1 LDASVGGQTT
11 ISPVAGL
18 ARDKHPHILEVT
30 MKRIAALVLLA
41 CLTANTYAMDPFVA
55 SDIRIDGLQR
65 ISAGTVFTYLPVE
78 KGDRVTNERVQQAI
92 RALYKTGFFTDVQ
105 ISRQGEI
112 LVIAVKERPAIS
124 KIQLKGNKDLK
135 SEDLLK
141 GLKDIGLAEG
151 EPFDRLSLDRVTQ
164 ELTRQY
170 YNRGKYN
177 VTIKPK
183 VIELDRNR
191 VELSIIIAEG
201 KVANI
206 KQINIVGNHAFTEAA
221 IRSDFESNTSNWTS
235 WYSKDD
241 QYSRE
246 KLSGDL
252 EKLNSYYLDRGYVDF
267 SIDST
272 EVSISPDKRLMYLTA
287 NVTEGET
294 YKISETKLSGDLV
307 LAESDMA
314 KLVKTQPGEEFSRK
328 KLEQSAQA
336 MTAVL
341 SNIGYAF
348 AQVTPIPT
356 VDRVNRTVAINFFV
370 NPGKRVYVRHITFKG
385 NHSTQDEVMRR
396 EMRQLEGAW
405 YSQAAIDRSK
415 VRLQRLGYFKKVEIA
430 TPKVPGT
437 DDQVDVN
444 VTVEETSSGAFTFG
458 VGYSQVYGVV
468 LSVSVSQNNFLG
480 TGDRASFTASKSDFL
495 TKYELSYF
503 QPYLTQD
510 GIGLGYDLSYT
521 KLDQQEAN
529 LADYL
534 SDTVA
539 ANTFIAI
546 PVTESDTINLQ
557 AGISKTKIVTGE
569 NVEQVDA
576 AGNPL
581 LDANGN
587 PIFIEENFSPQPII
601 NYIQALNH
609 NTFHEWSI
617 QATWAHDT
625 RNKFFNPTHGSL
637 QQFSAELALPGS
649 TVEYYKLNYKYAQ
662 YIPISHSLTF
672 EGSASVGFGNTYRPA
687 DGINPMTGMP
697 LQVSGLPFFE
707 NFYAGGISDVRSFR
721 DNTLGPYTLT
731 PGCTNVTQADYC
743 REPLGGNLKTVAS
756 AELIFPTPFVKDD
769 DTTTRLSWYVDAGN
783 VFNQNNQSLSIL
795 GGGNQLFDN
804 SGFAWDQIRV
814 STGISLHWQAPVGPI
829 IINIGRPI
837 IKKPGDIAEVLQ
849 FNFGQTF

>member
-1 LDASVGGQTT
+1 
-11 ISPVAGL
+11 
-18 ARDKHPHILEVT
+18 VT

-78 KGDRVTNERVQQAI
+78 KGDRVTSERVQQAI

-105 ISRQGEI
+105 ITRQGDI
-112 LVIAVKERPAIS
+112 LVISVKERPAIS

-191 VELSIIIAEG
+191 VEISIIVAEG
-201 KVANI
+201 KVAKI
-206 KQINIVGNHAFTEAA
+206 KQINVVGNHAFSEDD
-221 IRSDFESNTSNWTS
+221 IRGDFESDTTNLLS

-267 SIDST
+267 NIDST
-272 EVSISPDKRLMYLTA
+272 QVSISPDKRMMYLTA
-287 NVTEGET
+287 NVTEGEIF
-294 YKISETKLSGDLV
+294 KISEIKLSGNLV
-307 LAESDMA
+307 LDEADMA
-314 KLVKTQPGEEFSRK
+314 KLIRAKTGEEFSRK

-341 SNIGYAF
+341 ANIGYAF

-356 VDRVNRTVAINFFV
+356 LDREQRLVGINFFV
-370 NPGKRVYVRHITFKG
+370 NPGKRVYVRHIAFKG

-415 VRLQRLGYFKKVEIA
+415 VRLQRLGYFKKVDIE
-430 TPKVPGT
+430 TPKVPGS
-437 DDQVDVN
+437 DDQVDLN
-444 VTVEETSSGAFTFG
+444 VAVEETSSGAFTFG
-458 VGYSQVYGVV
+458 LGYSQVYGVV

-480 TGDRASFTASKSDFL
+480 TGDRAAFTASRSDFL
-495 TKYELSYF
+495 KKYQLSYY

-510 GIGLGYDLSYT
+510 GIGLGYDFSYSQ
-521 KLDQQEAN
+521 LNQQQAN
-529 LADYL
+529 LANYL
-534 SDTVA
+534 S
-539 ANTFIAI
+539 NTGAGSVYLGI
-546 PVTESDTINLQ
+546 PITESDTVNLQ
-557 AGISKTKIVTGE
+557 LGVSKTQILTGF
-569 NVEQVDA
+569 QV
-576 AGNPL
+576 PQ
-581 LDANGN
+581 LDANGL
-587 PIFIEENFSPQPII
+587 PILDANGQQIVLTSYYSPQPIVD
-601 NYIQALNH
+601 YIKALNH
-609 NTFHEWSI
+609 NTFHEWSV

-625 RNKFFNPTHGSL
+625 RNRYFNPTHGSL

-649 TVEYYKLNYKYAQ
+649 TVEYYKLVYKYAQ
-662 YIPISHSLTF
+662 YIPITNALTF
-672 EGSASVGFGNTYRPA
+672 EGSASVGYGNTYRGA
-687 DGINPMTGMP
+687 NGINPTTGAP
-697 LQVSGLPFFE
+697 LKVSGLPFFE
-707 NFYAGGISDVRSFR
+707 NFYAGGVSDVRSFR
-721 DNTLGPYTLT
+721 DNTLGPVTTTPNASCLT
-731 PGCTNVTQADYC
+731 PFTADYC
-743 REPLGGNLKTVAS
+743 RQPLGGNLKTVAS

-769 DTTTRLSWYVDAGN
+769 DSSTRLSWYVDAGN
-783 VFNQNNQSLSIL
+783 VFNQNSRALSIL
-795 GGGNQLFDN
+795 GTNNLYDNGGFSFSDL
-804 SGFAWDQIRV
+804 RV
-814 STGISLHWQAPVGPI
+814 STGISLRWQAPIGPI
-829 IINIGRPI
+829 IINVGRPI
-837 IKKPGDIAEVLQ
+837 IKKPGDITEVLQ

>member
-1 LDASVGGQTT
+1 METT
-11 ISPVAGL
+11 F
-18 ARDKHPHILEVT
+18 LEVT

-78 KGDRVTNERVQQAI
+78 KGDRVTSERVQQAI

-105 ISRQGEI
+105 VTRQGDI
-112 LVIAVKERPAIS
+112 LVISVKERPAIS

-141 GLKDIGLAEG
+141 GLKDIGLSEG

-191 VELSIIIAEG
+191 VELSIVIAEG
-201 KVANI
+201 KVAKI
-206 KQINIVGNHAFTEAA
+206 KQINVVGNHAFSEDD
-221 IRSDFESNTSNWTS
+221 IRSDFESSTTNWTS

-267 SIDST
+267 SIEST
-272 EVSISPDKRLMYLTA
+272 EVSISPDKRTMYLTA
-287 NVTEGET
+287 NVTEGQT
-294 YKISETKLSGDLV
+294 YKISEIKLTGNLV
-307 LAESDMA
+307 LSEEDMA
-314 KLVKTQPGEEFSRK
+314 KLVKAKPGEEFSRK

-341 SNIGYAF
+341 ANIGYAF

-356 VDRVNRTVAINFFV
+356 VDREHRLVGINFFV
-370 NPGKRVYVRHITFKG
+370 NPGKRVYVRHIAFKG

-415 VRLQRLGYFKKVEIA
+415 VRLQRLGYFKKVEIE

-444 VTVEETSSGAFTFG
+444 VAVEETSSGAFTFG
-458 VGYSQVYGVV
+458 LGYSQVYGIV

-510 GIGLGYDLSYT
+510 GIGLGYDLSYS
-521 KLDQQEAN
+521 KLDQQQAN
-529 LADYL
+529 LANYL
-534 SDTVA
+534 SNTAAASTFVGIPVSESDTV
-539 ANTFIAI
+539 
-546 PVTESDTINLQ
+546 NLTL
-557 AGISKTKIVTGE
+557 GISKTQILTGNTYIVVDPVTGQP
-569 NVEQVDA
+569 V
-576 AGNPL
+576 
-581 LDANGN
+581 LDANGD
-587 PIFIEENFSPQPII
+587 PIYRTTYYSPQPIVDYI
-601 NYIQALNH
+601 NALGH
-609 NTFHEWSI
+609 ETFHTWSV
-617 QATWAHDT
+617 QASWAHDT
-625 RNKFFNPTHGSL
+625 RNRYFNPTHGSL

-649 TVEYYKLNYKYAQ
+649 TVEYYKLVYKYAQ
-662 YIPISHSLTF
+662 YIPINSALTF
-672 EGSASVGFGNTYRPA
+672 EGSTTLGYGNTYRA
-687 DGINPMTGMP
+687 ANGVNPDTGEP
-697 LQVSGLPFFE
+697 LKVSGLPFFE
-707 NFYAGGISDVRSFR
+707 NFYAGGVSDVRSFR
-721 DNTLGPYTLT
+721 DNTLGPFTT
-731 PGCTNVTQADYC
+731 APGCITPYVADYC
-743 REPLGGNLKTVAS
+743 RQPLGGNLKTVGS

-769 DTTTRLSWYVDAGN
+769 DSSTRLSWYVDAGN
-783 VFNQNNQSLSIL
+783 VFNENNNSLSIL
-795 GGGNQLFDN
+795 GAQLYDN
-804 SGFAWDQIRV
+804 NGFSLSDIRV

-829 IINIGRPI
+829 VINIGRPI
-837 IKKPGDIAEVLQ
+837 VKKPGDIAETLQ